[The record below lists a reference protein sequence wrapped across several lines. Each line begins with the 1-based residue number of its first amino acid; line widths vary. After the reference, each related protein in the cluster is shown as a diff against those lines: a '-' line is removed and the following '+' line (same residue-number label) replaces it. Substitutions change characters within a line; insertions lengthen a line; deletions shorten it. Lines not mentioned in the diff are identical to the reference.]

1 MISDIIGIKM
11 SDSELKQLGKRIRET
26 RSKRGLTQ
34 LEAAERA
41 DTSANYFAQI
51 ERGEVNPSYSM
62 LKAVARA
69 LKVKLSDLIP

>member
-1 MISDIIGIKM
+1 M

-26 RSKRGLTQ
+26 RIRLGLTQ
-34 LEAAERA
+34 LEVAEKA

-62 LKAVARA
+62 LRAIARA
-69 LKVKLSDLIP
+69 LKVKLHDLIP

>member
-1 MISDIIGIKM
+1 M
-11 SDSELKQLGKRIRET
+11 SDSELKQLGKRIREA
-26 RSKRGLTQ
+26 RIKRDLTQ
-34 LEAAERA
+34 LEVAEKA

-62 LKAVARA
+62 LRAVARA

>member
-1 MISDIIGIKM
+1 M
-11 SDSELKQLGKRIRET
+11 SESELKQLGKRIRET
-26 RSKRGLTQ
+26 RIRRDLTQ
-34 LEAAERA
+34 SEVAEKA

-69 LKVKLSDLIP
+69 LKVKLTDLIPQLLRQQV

>member
-1 MISDIIGIKM
+1 M

-26 RSKRGLTQ
+26 RIRLGLTQ
-34 LEAAERA
+34 LEVAEKA

-62 LKAVARA
+62 LRAIARA
-69 LKVKLSDLIP
+69 LKVKLNDLIP